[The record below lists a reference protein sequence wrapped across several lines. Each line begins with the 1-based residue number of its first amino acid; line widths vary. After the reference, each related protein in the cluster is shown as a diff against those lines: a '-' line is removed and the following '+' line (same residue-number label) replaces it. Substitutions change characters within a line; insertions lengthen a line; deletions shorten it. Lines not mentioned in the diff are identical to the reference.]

1 MTLVSLL
8 YFWLSTLLLKGLSQL
23 QGRKPSLPT
32 PIPRLSILIAA
43 RDEESQLPSLLEA
56 LERQSYPRDR
66 FDIWIVDDRSQ
77 DRTWGV
83 LQEWAKRDVERHH
96 ALQVTHKPPGISPKK
111 HALSLALG
119 QAKGEILVTTDADCL
134 MGPLWLKELAA
145 AFDSK
150 TGLVLG
156 LTTYRLP
163 STAGMWDK
171 VMALEFASYAFV
183 SAALVGLGF
192 PVSGNANNIAYRR
205 EAHGSQNPEANRD
218 HLVSGDDDFLLQ
230 GIHASGQWGI
240 GYAISRESAVMT
252 APPDN
257 ARHFW
262 EQRKRWAG
270 KCMHYQP
277 QQVAFLSLIFLYYL
291 SILAGLVAGIFF
303 CKLLPFALFFFAFK
317 TTSDWR
323 VTRKAAQQFGHEE
336 LMSGFVGAA
345 LLHIPLILSAVIA
358 GSLGGFTWKGQKMKV
373 RA

>member
-1 MTLVSLL
+1 MTLASLL
-8 YFWLSTLLLKGLSQL
+8 YFWLSTLLLKGLRQL
-23 QGRKPSLPT
+23 SGHPPPPSPPLPK
-32 PIPRLSILIAA
+32 LSILIAA
-43 RDEESQLPSLLEA
+43 RDEETQLPGLLSA
-56 LERQSYPRDR
+56 LERQSYARDL
-66 FDIWIVDDRSQ
+66 FDIWIVDDRSS
-77 DRTWGV
+77 DRTWKI
-83 LQEWAKRDVERHH
+83 LQEWVLRDTTRHH
-96 ALQVTHKPPGISPKK
+96 AIQVTSKPSGISPKK
-111 HALSLALG
+111 HALSLALR
-119 QAKGEILVTTDADCL
+119 QAQGDILVTTDADCL
-134 MGPLWLKELAA
+134 MGPDWLKELAA

-163 STAGMWDK
+163 ASPGLWDK
-171 VMALEFASYAFV
+171 IAALEFASYAFV

-205 EAHGSQNPEANRD
+205 EAHADQNPQGNRD

-230 GIHASGQWGI
+230 GIHASGHWEI
-240 GYAISRESAVMT
+240 RYAVSKASAVMT

-270 KCMHYQP
+270 KCLHYQP

-291 SILAGLVAGIFF
+291 SILGGLAAALF
-303 CKLLPFALFFFAFK
+303 CRRLLPFALLFFAFK
-317 TTSDWR
+317 TASDWC
-323 VTRKAAQQFGHEE
+323 VTRKAAQKFGQQE

-358 GSLGGFTWKGQKMKV
+358 GSLGSFTWKGQTMKV